1 MQLQTDVVAGG
12 KAEPSSVGLE
22 PDLEEAR
29 RFLELIDPVG
39 FFTFMTLKESASAT
53 GAARYPKV
61 LHGTLDEHADALCL
75 INQQGGGIFMMA
87 NAGDGKGRK
96 AKNVVR
102 VRAVFVDLDGSPLEP
117 VTTSVPHPSIV
128 VNSSPG
134 RWHAYWIVEDYPLNE
149 FSAKQQQLIAKFNSD
164 PSVHDLP
171 RVMRLPGFFHCKA
184 EPFMSRVIYPDR
196 SKQ

>member
-1 MQLQTDVVAGG
+1 MQSCISTAAT
-12 KAEPSSVGLE
+12 AEGSLSSAVFE

-29 RFLELIDPVG
+29 RFLDLLDPGGLFV
-39 FFTFMTLKESASAT
+39 FQTFKESESAT
-53 GAARYPKV
+53 GAARYPKI
-61 LHGTLDEHADALCL
+61 LHGTLDEHADTLSS
-75 INQQGGGIFMMA
+75 INQQGGGIFMMV

-117 VTTSVPHPSIV
+117 VTASAPHPSIV

-134 RWHAYWIVEDYPLNE
+134 RWHAYWLVSDYPLDE